1 LKNYQIKLWPYAGPI
16 MLEERDPQVPDQVA
30 FHLVDR
36 WRYLA
41 KLSILED
48 VYDFGYQLADQIH
61 RPLIAEAQYTEGEV
75 IDSDDDVEH
84 RFDLDIYFILVRF
97 LVNQKKM
104 NMYHLK
110 IWPLIKPELLP

>member
-1 LKNYQIKLWPYAGPI
+1 
-16 MLEERDPQVPDQVA
+16 MEERDPQVPDQVA

-41 KLSILED
+41 KLPILED
-48 VYDFGYQLADQIH
+48 VYDFGYQLADQTH
-61 RPLIAEAQYTEGEV
+61 QSLIPEAQVAEGEV
-75 IDSDDDVEH
+75 IVSEDEVEP

-104 NMYHLK
+104 NMHHLK